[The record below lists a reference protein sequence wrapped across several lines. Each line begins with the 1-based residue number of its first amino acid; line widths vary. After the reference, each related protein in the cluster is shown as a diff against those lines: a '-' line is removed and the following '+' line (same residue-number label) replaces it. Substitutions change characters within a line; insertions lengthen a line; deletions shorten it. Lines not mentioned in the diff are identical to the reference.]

1 MRMSE
6 EKHQAW
12 EWPGRMNTTPPCHMV
27 IAIDGPSGTG
37 KSTVAKRLAC
47 LLGYRYV
54 DSGAMYRAV
63 GWALQQYGVTLENA
77 AGLAQRLGQIRI
89 TLTFQHGRSETWVNG
104 QPATEQLQGELV
116 GKMASA
122 VATLPTV
129 RQVITTQ
136 LRQLRCEA
144 HLVMEGRDIGTV
156 VFPDARIKFF
166 FEASLD
172 KRGWRRFQEMQR
184 AGLPGTLEE
193 VMQALAAR
201 DAQDRTRTA
210 APLQRAPD
218 AYIIDTT
225 DLAIDDVVQIMLSQ
239 IQGNIPTV

>member
-1 MRMSE
+1 MSIIPSS
-6 EKHQAW
+6 HI
-12 EWPGRMNTTPPCHMV
+12 V
-27 IAIDGPSGTG
+27 IAIDGASGTG
-37 KSTVAKRLAC
+37 KSTAAKRLAS

-63 GWALQQYGVTLENA
+63 GWVLQQHGMSLDNA
-77 AGLAQRLGQIRI
+77 TELAQLLAQIRI
-89 TLTFQHGRSETWVNG
+89 TLTFQHGRSETWING
-104 QPATEQLQGELV
+104 QAVTEHLQGELI

-122 VATLPTV
+122 VATLPAV
-129 RQVITTQ
+129 RQIITRQ

-156 VFPDARIKFF
+156 VFPEARVKFF
-166 FEASLD
+166 FQASLD

-193 VMQALAAR
+193 VRQAVEAR
-201 DAQDRTRTA
+201 DAQDCTRA
-210 APLQRAPD
+210 VAPLQRAPD

-225 DLAIDDVVQIMLSQ
+225 DLAIDDVVQTMLSQ
-239 IQGNIPTV
+239 IQSNIPTV

>member
-1 MRMSE
+1 MGE
-6 EKHQAW
+6 A
-12 EWPGRMNTTPPCHMV
+12 GRMRKISPSHMV
-27 IAIDGPSGTG
+27 VAIDGPSGTG
-37 KSTVAKRLAC
+37 KSTAAKRLAC

-63 GWALQQYGVTLENA
+63 GWAIQQSGVRWENA
-77 AGLAQRLGQIRI
+77 VELAQFLAQIRI
-89 TLTFQHGRSETWVNG
+89 TLTFRHGRSATWVNG
-104 QPATEQLQGELV
+104 QPVTEHLQGELV

-122 VATLPTV
+122 VAMLPAV
-129 RQVITTQ
+129 RHVITTQ

-156 VFPDARIKFF
+156 IFPDARVKFF
-166 FEASLD
+166 LEAALD
-172 KRGWRRFQEMQR
+172 KRGHRRFQEMQQ

-193 VMQALAAR
+193 VTQALAAR

-210 APLQRAPD
+210 APLQRSPD

-225 DLAIDDVVQIMLSQ
+225 DLAVDDVVQIMLSQ

>member
-1 MRMSE
+1 MSTI
-6 EKHQAW
+6 A
-12 EWPGRMNTTPPCHMV
+12 PCHMV
-27 IAIDGPSGTG
+27 VAIDGPSGTG

-47 LLGYRYV
+47 LLGYCYV

-63 GWALQQYGVTLENA
+63 GWAIQQYRVRWENPA
-77 AGLAQRLGQIRI
+77 ELARFFAQIRI
-89 TLTFQHGRSETWVNG
+89 TLTFQNGQSATWVNG
-104 QPATEQLQGELV
+104 QPVTEQLQGELV

-122 VATLPTV
+122 VATVPAV
-129 RQVITTQ
+129 RQIITTQ
-136 LRQLRCEA
+136 LRQLRCET

-156 VFPDARIKFF
+156 VFPDAMIKFF
-166 FEASLD
+166 LEAALD

-184 AGLPGTLEE
+184 AGLPGTFEE